1 MVVNEVYSSNW
12 YFVFLVEQGKTWAQ
26 ILKGACV
33 TNFFFFL
40 KLQVMVH
47 YVFNKLFMLHFY

>member
-33 TNFFFFL
+33 TNFFFKATSYGTL
-40 KLQVMVH
+40 RI
-47 YVFNKLFMLHFY
+47 